1 MAIFTDN
8 TKPKHKMKIIKYS
21 ALAAILL
28 AAAACKSEGPV
39 IDKVVNPVDFSQV
52 LIKDNFWA
60 GRLDRHK
67 TATIPICIDQ
77 IENQTGRM
85 TNFEKVAAGE
95 GEHQGYFFD
104 DSDVY
109 KALEGMAYSLI
120 QHPDPELEAKCDEWI
135 AKMAGAQL
143 ENGYI
148 NTYFTLA
155 RPDDMWTDMDKHELY
170 CTGHM
175 IEAAI
180 AYYKATGKRSL
191 VDVAEK
197 MVQHAMT
204 VMGPDGKHWV
214 PGHEEIELAL
224 VKLYQLTGNK
234 EYLDF
239 SAWLLEQRGHGYGCY
254 SGEEHP
260 DDGWLEYYQDLVPV
274 SELSDIYGHAVRAM
288 YLYCGMADVA
298 AYTGNTAYI
307 EALNRLWDD
316 VVLRNMYITG
326 GIGQSASNEGITEDY
341 DLPNLTAY
349 CETCASVGMILW
361 NSRMNQLSGDAKYVD
376 VMERSLYNA
385 ALAGFSLSGDRFFY
399 VNPLESEGNHHRK
412 AWFGC
417 ACCPSNICRFLPS
430 LGSYIY
436 GTSDD
441 ALWVN
446 LYVGSEAQAKV
457 AGKKLAITQ
466 ETDYP
471 WDGKVT
477 LTFGNASKAS
487 LKLRVPAWCESA
499 SFTVR
504 GEEVTPEIT
513 DGYACLAGPW
523 KKGDTVVFD
532 MDMPVKMV
540 AADPRVK
547 EDEGKRA
554 VCRGPLV
561 YCAEET
567 DNADFAGVALND
579 ATTFTRTF
587 NADLLDGVTTI
598 TSSEGVKFIP
608 YYAWDNR
615 EAGRMKVW
623 IDLK

>member
-1 MAIFTDN
+1 MNAKTLIALT
-8 TKPKHKMKIIKYS
+8 
-21 ALAAILL
+21 LAAILAL
-28 AAAACKSEGPV
+28 PSCKSEKPA
-39 IDKVVNPVDFSQV
+39 IDKAIKPVDFSSVQ
-52 LIKDNFWA
+52 IKDNFWST
-60 GRLDRHK
+60 RLDRHK

-77 IENQTGRM
+77 IENQTHRM
-85 TNFEKVAAGE
+85 KNFEAVTEENGHHE
-95 GEHQGYFFD
+95 GFFFD

-120 QHPDPELEAKCDEWI
+120 QHPDKELEAKCDEWI
-135 AKMAGAQL
+135 SKIASAQL
-143 ENGYI
+143 EDGYI

-155 RPDDMWTDMDKHELY
+155 KPGERWTDMDKHELY

-197 MVQHAMT
+197 MVNHAMT
-204 VMGPDGKHWV
+204 VIGPEGKHWV

-224 VKLYQLTGNK
+224 VKLYQLTGK
-234 EYLDF
+234 KDYLDF
-239 SAWLLEQRGHGYGCY
+239 AAWLLEQRGHSYGIY
-254 SGEEHP
+254 GDGSEEV
-260 DDGWLEYYQDLVPV
+260 DDFWLTYYQDKVPV
-274 SELSDIYGHAVRAM
+274 SELTDICGHAVRAM

-298 AYTGNTAYI
+298 TYTGNTAYLD
-307 EALNRLWDD
+307 ALDRLWDD

-326 GIGQSASNEGITEDY
+326 GIGQSSSNEGITDDY
-341 DLPNLTAY
+341 DLPNLSAY

-361 NSRMNQLSGDAKYVD
+361 NSRMNQLTADAKYAD
-376 VMERSLYNA
+376 VMERSLYNG
-385 ALAGFSLSGDRFFY
+385 ALAGMSLSGDKFFY
-399 VNPLESEGNHHRK
+399 VNPLESLGNHHRQ

-446 LYVGSEAQAKV
+446 LYVGSSAETKV
-457 AGKKLAITQ
+457 AGKKVKISQT
-466 ETDYP
+466 TDYP
-471 WDGKVT
+471 WNGKVDI
-477 LTFGNASKAS
+477 TFGSSSKAA
-487 LKLRVPAWCESA
+487 LMLRVPGWCESA
-499 SFTVR
+499 SFTVC
-504 GEEVTPEIT
+504 GEEVAPEIIN
-513 DGYACLAGPW
+513 GYARFEGSW
-523 KKGDTVVFD
+523 KKGDVVSIE

-554 VCRGPLV
+554 ICRGPLV

-567 DNADFAGVALND
+567 DNSEFDSVVLHEG
-579 ATTFTRTF
+579 TSFTRTYD
-587 NADLLDGVTTI
+587 AELLDGIVSI
-598 TSSEGVKFIP
+598 ASSDGAKFIP

-615 EAGRMKVW
+615 EAGKMKVW
-623 IDLK
+623 IDLKQ